1 MPKVKRFG
9 KRADRQF
16 LKSMNISI
24 NSGQIIS
31 PKLGID
37 IPKKYRET
45 KGNRKE
51 LKD

>member
-1 MPKVKRFG
+1 MPKVNRFG

-16 LKSMNISI
+16 LKVMNISI
-24 NSGQIIS
+24 NSGQIVS

-37 IPKKYRET
+37 IPKKQRKT
-45 KGNRKE
+45 KGNREE